1 MHQARIHPHD
11 HRPRRQLTAP
21 LSALWATVR
30 RSVEEPS
37 ATTGVFRHYTHHAP
51 VLIIAVVAFLALADG
66 TGMNWLPLLAVGPAL
81 AAATSGPWGVL
92 RIGALAVALAAVLG
106 VRGGAPGTEQAIMLS
121 ALAAVTLA
129 GGLASALR
137 RRREHVLAA
146 VRSVA
151 EAAQHAFLKPVP
163 STVGPFQ
170 AAVHYS
176 AAAAE
181 ARIGGDLYA
190 LVPTPYGVRLIVG
203 DVRGKGLPAVGVA
216 ALVLGVFR
224 EAAYDEPDLLDVVHR
239 IERSLAR
246 NLGPDDFVTAVLA
259 GYPEDGRMELVN
271 CGHAAPLLVHD
282 SGILPV
288 EPVRP
293 APPLGLRSLAG
304 ESPSLQH
311 VTLVDGH
318 QVLFYTDGVTEARD
332 HERAFYPLGERL
344 AQHLSEEPS
353 RTLAALHEDLLAHVG
368 GELHDDAAMLLLR
381 KPAGTDPEQPGT
393 APVASTGPAR
403 PTGRSHRCAAPA
415 VGAAE

>member
-11 HRPRRQLTAP
+11 HRPRRQLTAS
-21 LSALWATVR
+21 LSTLWAAVR
-30 RSVEEPS
+30 RAMEEPS
-37 ATTGVFRHYTHHAP
+37 APTGAFRHYAHNAP
-51 VLIIAVVAFLALADG
+51 VLIIAVVACLALAGG

-106 VRGGAPGTEQAIMLS
+106 VRDGAPGTEQAIILS
-121 ALAAVTLA
+121 ALTAVTLA

-181 ARIGGDLYA
+181 ARSGGDLYA

-288 EPVRP
+288 EPARP
-293 APPLGLRSLAG
+293 APPLGLRSLSD

-344 AQHLSEEPS
+344 ARHLSEEPS
-353 RTLAALHEDLLAHVG
+353 RTLAALHKDLLAHVG

-381 KPAGTDPEQPGT
+381 KPADAARDQAAT
-393 APVASTGPAR
+393 APVAPTAPAR
-403 PTGRSHRCAAPA
+403 STDRRTAPA